1 LAAMSNFLLAQSMR
15 YTTWQT
21 VYACTIHVIEFH
33 QAFVG
38 VTPPPFPMA
47 RWLLKRLKR
56 LMIQEKP
63 EGRRLRPGL
72 RRTEVEAILRRVW
85 AAAQASADKRLKRL
99 YVNFGAAVSVC
110 FEKAL
115 RMGEVCP
122 GDHFNPVI
130 H

>member
-1 LAAMSNFLLAQSMR
+1 LSGPPLLLS
-15 YTTWQT
+15 
-21 VYACTIHVIEFH
+21 ILS
-33 QAFVG
+33 G
-38 VTPPPFPMA
+38 P
-47 RWLLKRLKR
+47 
-56 LMIQEKP
+56 QEKP